1 MTIKMSKPI
10 HRFSHFAMSTEFE
23 VVIAGVESNYAGQAS
38 QAVFHEIDRLERL
51 LTRFDDTSEVGMINR
66 LSPGEECSVG
76 IEVLECLEIS
86 ERIHAQTGGAFDVN
100 VRNRTREKSLTG
112 STASS
117 ASALP
122 PSFPLKVKRSGKR
135 FVVFYPEENTDEI
148 NDGIDI
154 DLGGIGKGYALDKAF
169 EILRDWSIENAFLH
183 AGTSTVLAAGYPD
196 SRETGEKGW
205 PLGVASGWETSSPVN
220 RVILKNRALSG
231 SGKKI
236 KGEHIIDPFTGEPA
250 KGHDAA
256 WVSHPVAA
264 EADALSTAF
273 IVMETDAVKDY
284 CREHPEVW
292 ALLIRKNKTALVIN
306 PEVLNPIG

>member
-1 MTIKMSKPI
+1 MTIKTNKPI

-23 VVIAGVESNYAGQAS
+23 VAISGGERNYAGQAS
-38 QAVFHEIDRLERL
+38 QAVFREIDHLESL
-51 LTRFDDTSEVGMINR
+51 LTRFDETSEVGMINR
-66 LSPGEECSVG
+66 LSPGDECSVG
-76 IEVLECLEIS
+76 IEVLECLEIA

-100 VRNRTREKSLTG
+100 VRSRTREKSLTG

-117 ASALP
+117 ALALP
-122 PSFPLKVKRSGKR
+122 ARFPLKVKRSGKR
-135 FVVFYPEENTDEI
+135 FVVFYSEDNTGGI

-154 DLGGIGKGYALDKAF
+154 DLGGVGKGYALDKAF

-196 SRETGEKGW
+196 GMETGEKGW
-205 PLGVASGWETSSPVN
+205 PIGVASGWESSSPVN

-231 SGKKI
+231 SGKEI

-250 KGHDAA
+250 KSHDAA

-273 IVMETDAVKDY
+273 IVMETDAVLDY

-292 ALLIRKNKTALVIN
+292 ALLIRKNRPAKVIN